1 MLATAFDPLAAARD
15 LKAAGFESE
24 QAEALAAQLRV
35 AAGADHADL
44 ATKADVAALRT
55 AMKTDVASLRTELKA
70 DVASL
75 RAELGTI
82 RWAVGLMAAFTF
94 AIGLRVF
101 GLI

>member
-1 MLATAFDPLAAARD
+1 MTCHHCVT
-15 LKAAGFESE
+15 
-24 QAEALAAQLRV
+24 AQLRV

-55 AMKTDVASLRTELKA
+55 EVKA
-70 DVASL
+70 AIASL
-75 RAELGTI
+75 RAELGSI
-82 RWAVGLMAAFTF
+82 RWAVGSMAAFTF

>member
-15 LKAAGFESE
+15 LKAAGFEPE
-24 QAEALAAQLRV
+24 QAEALAAQLRA

-44 ATKADVAALRT
+44 ATKADVAALR
-55 AMKTDVASLRTELKA
+55 AEMK
-70 DVASL
+70 
-75 RAELGTI
+75 AELGTI